1 MKDENP
7 HARQRTSWNIFFK
20 TAKGPRSL
28 ASSVVGGEVTGDPAA
43 ELSKLGTYNFD
54 ARSASNSC
62 SKENSLSRHVSVCV
76 RTCACACAHSCACVP
91 ACMRGHTREILFLLT
106 VPCDYTKH
114 GHHSHAFRCSP
125 ISPQSMLPD
134 NTCYVFRW
142 YLLSE

>member
-1 MKDENP
+1 M
-7 HARQRTSWNIFFK
+7 
-20 TAKGPRSL
+20 
-28 ASSVVGGEVTGDPAA
+28 VGGEVTGDPAA

-62 SKENSLSRHVSVCV
+62 SNENSLSKHVSVRICAYACVSSNVFVCVCV
-76 RTCACACAHSCACVP
+76 RMHVCVLIHVRV
-91 ACMRGHTREILFLLT
+91 CTRGRTREILFLLT

-134 NTCYVFRW
+134 NTFYIFRFSVSKFKNTFFP
-142 YLLSE
+142 L